1 MAGAPEVRI
10 FTDAQDLAREAAD
23 LFVWLGG
30 QVISGKGLF
39 RVALAGGSTPR
50 AVHAMLAGPA
60 FSGQLDWRRV
70 EFYFG
75 DERCVPPEQA
85 ESNYGMANATL
96 FQPLQINPEQVFRMA
111 GEAGDPAQAARDYE
125 ALLRVRFG
133 APAPGWPRFDLVL
146 LGMGDDGHT
155 ASLFPGTAALQ
166 ECQRLVV
173 ATQSPRGIPNRLTF
187 TAPLINQAQVVLF
200 LVNGASKAAAAR
212 AVLEERNVEPS
223 RFPARLIRPVQGRLL
238 WFLDGA
244 AAAELTT
251 AKQQVVSHEE

>member
-1 MAGAPEVRI
+1 MAGQMEIRI
-10 FTDAQDLAREAAD
+10 FNDVQDLAREAAD

-30 QVISGKGLF
+30 QAISGGGVF
-39 RVALAGGSTPR
+39 RVALAGGSTPK
-50 AVHAMLAGPA
+50 AIHAMLVEPVFA
-60 FSGQLDWRRV
+60 GQLDWRRV

-75 DERCVPPEQA
+75 DERCVPPDHA

-96 FQPLQINPEQVFRMA
+96 FQPLRIKPEQIFRMA

-125 ALLRVRFG
+125 TLLRARF
-133 APAPGWPRFDLVL
+133 ACPAPGWPRFDLVL

-166 ECQRLVV
+166 ERQRLIV
-173 ATQSPRGIPNRLTF
+173 ANQSPRGIPTRLTF
-187 TAPLINQAQVVLF
+187 TAALINQAREVLF
-200 LVNGASKAAAAR
+200 LVSGAAKAEVAQT
-212 AVLEERNVEPS
+212 VLEGRDVDPA
-223 RFPARLIRPVQGRLL
+223 RFPARLIRPEQGRLL

-244 AAAELTT
+244 AAAQLTT

>member
-1 MAGAPEVRI
+1 MREIRI
-10 FTDAQDLAREAAD
+10 FNDVQDLAREAAD

-30 QVISGKGLF
+30 QAISGKGLF

-50 AVHAMLAGPA
+50 AIHAMLAGPA
-60 FSGQLDWRRV
+60 FAGQLDWRRV

-75 DERCVPPEQA
+75 DERCVPPEHA

-96 FQPLQINPEQVFRMA
+96 FQPLHISPEKISRMA
-111 GEAGDPAQAARDYE
+111 GETGDPAEAARDYE
-125 ALLRVRFG
+125 TLLRAQFG
-133 APAPGWPRFDLVL
+133 CPAPGWPPFDLIL

-166 ECQRLVV
+166 ERQRLVV
-173 ATQSPRGIPNRLTF
+173 ANQSPRGIPNRLTF
-187 TAPLINQAQVVLF
+187 TAPLINQALVVLF
-200 LVNGASKAAAAR
+200 LVSGAAKARVAQT
-212 AVLEERNVEPS
+212 VLEGRDVDS
-223 RFPARLIRPVQGRLL
+223 TRFPARLVRPEQGRLL